1 MGWLLADSAI
11 RNPKSAFPEVRSGIE
26 PTARS
31 WEVGYLARLKEQ
43 YREQI
48 APALIKEFEYG
59 NVMQVP
65 KLVKIVINMGVG
77 QATQN
82 PKLLDGAV
90 EELTAISGQKPIIRR
105 AKKSIAAFKLRAGM
119 AIGTKVTLRGERMY
133 EFLDRLVNI
142 ALPRIRD
149 FQGVSA
155 QGFDGHGN
163 YSLGL
168 RDQTV
173 FPEIDYSQVERVRG
187 MDITFVTTAST
198 DDEARALLRHFGMPF
213 RAS

>member
-1 MGWLLADSAI
+1 
-11 RNPKSAFPEVRSGIE
+11 
-26 PTARS
+26 
-31 WEVGYLARLKEQ
+31 
-43 YREQI
+43 
-48 APALIKEFEYG
+48 
-59 NVMQVP
+59 
-65 KLVKIVINMGVG
+65 IVINMGVG

-119 AIGTKVTLRGERMY
+119 AVGTKVTLRGDRMY

-168 RDQTV
+168 KDQTV
-173 FPEIDYSQVERVRG
+173 FPEI
-187 MDITFVTTAST
+187 
-198 DDEARALLRHFGMPF
+198 
-213 RAS
+213 

>member
-1 MGWLLADSAI
+1 M
-11 RNPKSAFPEVRSGIE
+11 
-26 PTARS
+26 
-31 WEVGYLARLKEQ
+31 ARLKER

-48 APALIKEFEYG
+48 ASALMKEFQYE

-65 KLVKIVINMGVG
+65 KLVKIVINVGVG

-90 EELTAISGQKPIIRR
+90 EELAAISGQKPIIRR

-119 AIGTKVTLRGERMY
+119 AIGAKVTLRGDRMY
-133 EFLDRLVNI
+133 EFLDRLVNV

-168 RDQTV
+168 KDQTV

-187 MDITFVTTAST
+187 MDITFVTTASS

-213 RAS
+213 RAA

>member
-1 MGWLLADSAI
+1 M
-11 RNPKSAFPEVRSGIE
+11 
-26 PTARS
+26 
-31 WEVGYLARLKEQ
+31 ARLKEQ

-48 APALIKEFEYG
+48 APALIKEFEYD

-65 KLVKIVINMGVG
+65 KLVKIVVNMGVG

-187 MDITFVTTAST
+187 MDVTFVTTAPT

>member
-1 MGWLLADSAI
+1 M
-11 RNPKSAFPEVRSGIE
+11 
-26 PTARS
+26 
-31 WEVGYLARLKEQ
+31 ARLKEQ

-48 APALIKEFEYG
+48 APALIKEFQYE

-119 AIGTKVTLRGERMY
+119 AVGTKVTCGVTGCRVS
-133 EFLDRLVNI
+133 DRLVNI
-142 ALPRIRD
+142 ALPA
-149 FQGVSA
+149 FET
-155 QGFDGHGN
+155 F
-163 YSLGL
+163 
-168 RDQTV
+168 
-173 FPEIDYSQVERVRG
+173 RG
-187 MDITFVTTAST
+187 CRRRAST
-198 DDEARALLRHFGMPF
+198 AMETTLSG
-213 RAS
+213 

>member
-1 MGWLLADSAI
+1 M
-11 RNPKSAFPEVRSGIE
+11 
-26 PTARS
+26 
-31 WEVGYLARLKEQ
+31 ARLKER
-43 YREQI
+43 YKEQI
-48 APALIKEFEYG
+48 VPALMKEFQYG

-65 KLVKIVINMGVG
+65 KLEKIVINMGVG

-82 PKLLDGAV
+82 AKLLDSAV
-90 EELTAISGQKPIIRR
+90 AELTAIAGQKPIIRR
-105 AKKSIAAFKLRAGM
+105 AKKSIAAFKLRAGN

-149 FQGVSA
+149 FGGVPPQA
-155 QGFDGHGN
+155 FDGHGN

-173 FPEIDYSQVERVRG
+173 FPEIDYSTVERVRG
-187 MDITFVTTAST
+187 MDVTVVTTARM

-213 RAS
+213 RTS

>member
-1 MGWLLADSAI
+1 M
-11 RNPKSAFPEVRSGIE
+11 
-26 PTARS
+26 
-31 WEVGYLARLKEQ
+31 ARLKDK
-43 YREQI
+43 YREEVV
-48 APALIKEFEYG
+48 PALRKEFQYG

-65 KLVKIVINMGVG
+65 KLVKIVVNMGVG

-82 PKLLDGAV
+82 AKLLDAAV

-105 AKKSIAAFKLRAGM
+105 AKKSIAAFKLRSGM
-119 AIGTKVTLRGERMY
+119 AVGTKVTLRGERMY

-142 ALPRIRD
+142 SLPRIRD
-149 FQGVSA
+149 FQGVSST
-155 QGFDGHGN
+155 GFDGHGN

-173 FPEIDYSQVERVRG
+173 FPEIDYSKVERVRG
-187 MDITFVTTAST
+187 MDITFVTTAET
-198 DDEARALLRHFGMPF
+198 DDEGRALLRHFGMPF

>member
-1 MGWLLADSAI
+1 M
-11 RNPKSAFPEVRSGIE
+11 
-26 PTARS
+26 
-31 WEVGYLARLKEQ
+31 ARLKEQ

-48 APALIKEFEYG
+48 APALIKEFQYE

-119 AIGTKVTLRGERMY
+119 AVGTKVTLRGDRMY

-168 RDQTV
+168 KDQTV

-187 MDITFVTTAST
+187 MDITFVTTASS

-213 RAS
+213 RAA

>member
-1 MGWLLADSAI
+1 
-11 RNPKSAFPEVRSGIE
+11 
-26 PTARS
+26 
-31 WEVGYLARLKEQ
+31 LARLKER

-48 APALIKEFEYG
+48 ASALMKEFQYE

-90 EELTAISGQKPIIRR
+90 EELAAISGQKPIIRR

-119 AIGTKVTLRGERMY
+119 AVGAKVTLRGDRMY
-133 EFLDRLVNI
+133 EFLDRLVNV
-142 ALPRIRD
+142 ALPRTRD

-168 RDQTV
+168 KDQTV

-187 MDITFVTTAST
+187 MDITFVTTASS

-213 RAS
+213 RAA

>member
-1 MGWLLADSAI
+1 M
-11 RNPKSAFPEVRSGIE
+11 
-26 PTARS
+26 
-31 WEVGYLARLKEQ
+31 ARLKER

-48 APALIKEFEYG
+48 ASALMKEFQYE

-90 EELTAISGQKPIIRR
+90 EELAAISGQKPIIRR

-119 AIGTKVTLRGERMY
+119 AIGAKVTLRGDRMY
-133 EFLDRLVNI
+133 EFLDRLVNV

-168 RDQTV
+168 KDQTV

-187 MDITFVTTAST
+187 MDITFVTTASS

-213 RAS
+213 RAA

>member
-1 MGWLLADSAI
+1 
-11 RNPKSAFPEVRSGIE
+11 
-26 PTARS
+26 
-31 WEVGYLARLKEQ
+31 LARLKER

-48 APALIKEFEYG
+48 ASALMKEFQYE

-90 EELTAISGQKPIIRR
+90 EELAAISGQKPIIRR

-119 AIGTKVTLRGERMY
+119 AIGAKVTLRGDRMY
-133 EFLDRLVNI
+133 EFLDRLVNV

-168 RDQTV
+168 KDQTV

-187 MDITFVTTAST
+187 MDITFVTTASS

-213 RAS
+213 RAA

>member
-1 MGWLLADSAI
+1 
-11 RNPKSAFPEVRSGIE
+11 
-26 PTARS
+26 
-31 WEVGYLARLKEQ
+31 LARLKEQ

-48 APALIKEFEYG
+48 APALIKEFQYE

-119 AIGTKVTLRGERMY
+119 AVGTKVTLRGDRMY

-168 RDQTV
+168 KDQTV

-187 MDITFVTTAST
+187 MDITFVTTASS

-213 RAS
+213 RAA

>member
-1 MGWLLADSAI
+1 M
-11 RNPKSAFPEVRSGIE
+11 
-26 PTARS
+26 
-31 WEVGYLARLKEQ
+31 
-43 YREQI
+43 
-48 APALIKEFEYG
+48 KEFQYE

-90 EELTAISGQKPIIRR
+90 EELAAISGQKPIIRR

-119 AIGTKVTLRGERMY
+119 AIGAKVTLRGDRMY
-133 EFLDRLVNI
+133 EFLDRLVNV

-168 RDQTV
+168 KDQTV

-187 MDITFVTTAST
+187 MDITFVTTASS

-213 RAS
+213 RAA